1 MFRFTPPAAPV
12 IIDYFRPRWALLAI
26 VLGVKV
32 RQLVLQHVQ
41 VRANEGQA
49 EQKVK
54 LVKKQQ

>member
-1 MFRFTPPAAPV
+1 M